1 MKPSETE
8 TDTSLTKEQRAAT
21 PLKKGLDVQVVR
33 IRSDLED
40 KKAQFD
46 SGKHEPKSTN
56 RKIGTFRSNN
66 SSLNG
71 KPVYLG
77 PRNGFI

>member
-56 RKIGTFRSNN
+56 RKIGTFLLMGNLSIWDQETD
-66 SSLNG
+66 LY
-71 KPVYLG
+71 KL
-77 PRNGFI
+77 